1 MRTLDLA
8 EAADFLHIHKEEL
21 RVRAKRGVVPG
32 ARVGRRWVFLEQ
44 DLADY
49 LRSLYTVRRQALKV
63 PSGIE
68 VKQWHSSNV
77 EGRGGSGSPRSA
89 EKRIRCSAGT
99 SSKAEAQEYHDK
111 LKSEAWRVG
120 QLGEKVSRT
129 WDDAG
134 YKWLLETQHKATHED
149 DKAKLVWLQTFLRG
163 KELNEINREL
173 IEKIG
178 EAKRAEATAATA
190 NRYLALIRSILRK
203 ASLEWE
209 WIDRVPKIRLYSEPK
224 RRIEWLTPQEVKT
237 LVRELPEHQ
246 RDIVLFALVTGL
258 RQANITNLEW
268 SQVDLARRVAWIHP
282 DQAKVW

>member
-1 MRTLDLA
+1 M
-8 EAADFLHIHKEEL
+8 
-21 RVRAKRGVVPG
+21 
-32 ARVGRRWVFLEQ
+32 
-44 DLADY
+44 
-49 LRSLYTVRRQALKV
+49 
-63 PSGIE
+63 
-68 VKQWHSSNV
+68 
-77 EGRGGSGSPRSA
+77 
-89 EKRIRCSAGT
+89 
-99 SSKAEAQEYHDK
+99 
-111 LKSEAWRVG
+111 
-120 QLGEKVSRT
+120 SRT

-224 RRIEWLTPQEVKT
+224 RRI
-237 LVRELPEHQ
+237 
-246 RDIVLFALVTGL
+246 DG
-258 RQANITNLEW
+258 
-268 SQVDLARRVAWIHP
+268 
-282 DQAKVW
+282 